1 MNKMDTQQ
9 ILSNW
14 IPVSIPPVIEGIY
27 EVKDNRV
34 IGGYQRFKAGTWGT
48 YRVTVKEVAKDS
60 YHYNS
65 VHCQP
70 THWRGVIDL

>member
-1 MNKMDTQQ
+1 MSNQ

-34 IGGYQRFKAGTWGT
+34 IGGYQRFKDGTWGA
-48 YRVTVKEVAKDS
+48 YRTTAEQVAKEKVHYTS
-60 YHYNS
+60 YS
-65 VHCQP
+65 CQP
-70 THWRGVIDL
+70 THWRGVIES